1 MSEEEL
7 PEPEFP
13 NVVGGDGVFTS
24 LVLDPSIA
32 SGGALTIL
40 NSTSQTSGSLASITG
55 ETGQVALSVPVGN
68 VLIGEKL
75 AIGDDS
81 VLGFR
86 GLELHSES
94 SFVKYSMGLITNTN
108 DQLASILVMSKTRG
122 TRASPRRV
130 KTGGELGT
138 IFYSGA
144 YAVDDVTPEP
154 NGGQ

>member
-68 VLIGEKL
+68 VLIRECICL
-75 AIGDDS
+75 TCCFS
-81 VLGFR
+81 R
-86 GLELHSES
+86 
-94 SFVKYSMGLITNTN
+94 
-108 DQLASILVMSKTRG
+108 
-122 TRASPRRV
+122 
-130 KTGGELGT
+130 
-138 IFYSGA
+138 
-144 YAVDDVTPEP
+144 
-154 NGGQ
+154 

>member
-55 ETGQVALSVPVGN
+55 ETGHVALSVPAGN

-75 AIGDDS
+75 AIGDGS

-94 SFVKYSMGLITNTN
+94 SFVKSSM
-108 DQLASILVMSKTRG
+108 
-122 TRASPRRV
+122 
-130 KTGGELGT
+130 
-138 IFYSGA
+138 
-144 YAVDDVTPEP
+144 
-154 NGGQ
+154 